1 MSWGFQSTGIVL
13 LMMLLAPSAWSQN
26 HVSWSGQFD
35 PTTQKI
41 IITGVIDSTWHIYS
55 PKTDAGLGPI
65 ALSIQLNEG
74 KGAKKQG
81 NARFS
86 PEPEAYMDENF
97 GGTVYIWEK
106 EVTIYQ
112 KVKFPKT
119 CKEIKVTINYMICDD
134 TQCLPPID
142 VELDIPL
149 NP

>member
-1 MSWGFQSTGIVL
+1 MSQGLRSILFVL
-13 LMMLLAPSAWSQN
+13 FSGAFMVAWNQN
-26 HVSWSGQFD
+26 HVQWSGTYD
-35 PTTQKI
+35 PSTQQI
-41 IITGVIDSTWHIYS
+41 VVSGLLDSTWHLYS

-65 ALSIQLNEG
+65 ALSIRLVER
-74 KGAKKQG
+74 KGIKQQG
-81 NARFS
+81 DARFS

-112 KVKFPKT
+112 KVNFPKT
-119 CKEIKVTINYMICDD
+119 CKEIKATVNYMVCDE

-142 VELDIPL
+142 VELIILL